1 MGPAEQSTPRPA
13 STPARS
19 ARPSPPGAHHPARWP
34 ARPAAPPTA
43 TPPSARTTTG
53 TPPGRRH
60 PAPAPNAAM
69 RYPGRSR
76 SRRRATPGPSAPA
89 AKQEAASS
97 RAAAPGRKSPATAQ
111 ACDAPEADGP
121 REDAAQ
127 QPIVLVDNGGND
139 WTFPLFSP
147 PTSEAGGPTPNPRLS
162 RAGEEL
168 ATTRQTLPRGRA
180 DGAIGSIFSRHG
192 ANTQSQNSKR
202 SMRPRTNRG
211 RLMPSRRRSTTPA
224 RNTPSPIREQFSQR
238 GSGHSGPSWSGSL
251 SPSSQ
256 KHYRLGLRMTRRHG
270 NMAPRQVAEKS
281 SSFTGRAVAYSA

>member
-1 MGPAEQSTPRPA
+1 
-13 STPARS
+13 
-19 ARPSPPGAHHPARWP
+19 
-34 ARPAAPPTA
+34 
-43 TPPSARTTTG
+43 
-53 TPPGRRH
+53 
-60 PAPAPNAAM
+60 M

-76 SRRRATPGPSAPA
+76 SRRRGTACPSAPRQPPLVCITGPSAPA
-89 AKQEAASS
+89 AQQAAASS
-97 RAAAPGRKSPATAQ
+97 QAAVPGRKSPATAQ

-139 WTFPLFSP
+139 WTFPLFST
-147 PTSEAGGPTPNPRLS
+147 PTSEAGCPTAQPRLS